1 MTVMESEENRDPPGC
16 AGRPWREVF
25 WGRGGTQ
32 EGMGGKEVD
41 TASRDN
47 TFKES
52 CYK

>member
-32 EGMGGKEVD
+32 EGMGGKGLEPG
-41 TASRDN
+41 SPKKCYR
-47 TFKES
+47 KEQ
-52 CYK
+52 